1 MQELT
6 PRSAWTLFL
15 VSIVLLAG
23 LAFYASRSAERYTDS
38 ERWVSHTREVEW
50 QLALLRSELAM
61 AGLPAIG
68 ADGAASRPVA
78 ANQAGRKVETQIA
91 EIQRLTEDNPVQQA
105 SIAKLASLLR
115 PAASL
120 PDPPDAPDAQHD
132 VTLQQETSL
141 LDQMQ
146 NEEERLLATRQLVSQ
161 ANYHWLQSMMTM
173 ALLVVLGLMSF
184 IFSTLLAQLAMRAKA
199 EKSVRRLSA
208 HILGAQDAERRRLA
222 RELHDGVGQLFAGI
236 KMEMDM
242 LKKESPSQAA
252 PEVVD
257 NCQRMAEQGLS
268 ETRTLSYLL
277 HPPMLDELGFQHA
290 AKWYVEGF
298 SNRSKIAVRLKVS
311 EPFQRLPKQV
321 ELVLFRVIQEALGN
335 IHRHSGSKEAEINV
349 AEQSD
354 VVRISIRDF
363 GKGIPEEMLRN
374 IERTSSGAGVGL
386 GGMRERIAELDGRFS
401 IESGSGGTILHISI
415 PLPLPE
421 ESAANGDSR
430 PQANAAMESVLKP
443 RVDDADPGGLAMA
456 ATG

>member
-6 PRSAWTLFL
+6 PRSAWTLFI
-15 VSIVLLAG
+15 VSIVLLGG

-50 QLALLRSELAM
+50 QLALLRSDLAI
-61 AGLPAIG
+61 AALPANG
-68 ADGAASRPVA
+68 TDGAALRPVA
-78 ANQAGRKVETQIA
+78 ANQSERKVETQIA

-105 SIAKLASLLR
+105 SIGKLASLLR
-115 PAASL
+115 PLASPPEAAGASRN
-120 PDPPDAPDAQHD
+120 A
-132 VTLQQETSL
+132 TLQQETSL

-184 IFSTLLAQLAMRAKA
+184 IFNTLLAQLAMRAKA

-208 HILGAQDAERRRLA
+208 HILGVQDAERRRLA

-242 LKKESPSQAA
+242 LKKEGPAQAA

-257 NCQRMAEQGLS
+257 SCQRMAEQGLS

-290 AKWYVEGF
+290 VKWYVEGF
-298 SNRSKIAVRLKVS
+298 SNRSRIAVRLKIP

-321 ELVLFRVIQEALGN
+321 ELVLFRVIQEALAN
-335 IHRHSGSKEAEINV
+335 IHRHSGSKEAEITV

-354 VVRISIRDF
+354 VVRISICDF

-374 IERTSSGAGVGL
+374 IELTSSGAGVGL

-415 PLPLPE
+415 PLPLAE

-430 PQANAAMESVLKP
+430 PQANPAVENVLKP
-443 RVDDADPGGLAMA
+443 RVDNADPGGLAMVA
-456 ATG
+456 AG